1 MVYIL
6 SISVYIVYRRYYL
19 KGEISLKK
27 QFFIVLL
34 LFSLF
39 TLPVAALA
47 DAVVGDIIVTLGEN
61 LTEEQK
67 QALLTEMEA
76 PQEAEIITVSNDEEH
91 KYLGEYIPKGQI
103 GTKAISSSIITI
115 AEPEAGLQV
124 ETNNITWVTDD
135 MYTNALMTAGVKDA
149 TIYITAPFQVSGT
162 AALTG
167 LLKAYELS
175 SDQVIPEDVKKVA
188 NEEMVKTAELGDKLG
203 TEEAAALMARI
214 KEEIA
219 TNAPQTDADLRAIIE
234 ATAAELGLTLTEEDI
249 NSLIALFN
257 KMKDLNID
265 WNQVGEQLN
274 IAKEKLT
281 TFLQSEEGQ
290 SFLTKLQAFIVS
302 VFDAIRALFS

>member
-1 MVYIL
+1 
-6 SISVYIVYRRYYL
+6 
-19 KGEISLKK
+19 LKK
-27 QFFIVLL
+27 HFSFLLVLVSL
-34 LFSLF
+34 L
-39 TLPVAALA
+39 TLPVVVLA
-47 DAVVGDIIVTLGEN
+47 DAVVGDQIVTLGEN

-67 QALLTEMEA
+67 QTLLTEMEA
-76 PQEAEIITVSNDEEH
+76 PEGVEIITVSNEEEH
-91 KYLGEYIPKGQI
+91 NYLGDYIPKAQI
-103 GTKAISSSIITI
+103 GSKAISSSIITI

-124 ETNNITWVTDD
+124 KANNITWVTED
-135 MYTNALMTAGVKDA
+135 MVTNALITAGVKDA

-214 KEEIA
+214 KEDIA
-219 TNAPQTDADLRAIIE
+219 KNTPQTDEELRAIIE
-234 ATAAELGLTLTEEDI
+234 AAAAELGLTLNEADI

-257 KMKDLNID
+257 KMKELNID

-274 IAKEKLT
+274 IAKEKVT

-290 SFLTKLQAFIVS
+290 TFLTRLQNFIAS

>member
-1 MVYIL
+1 MKKHFSIL
-6 SISVYIVYRRYYL
+6 L
-19 KGEISLKK
+19 
-27 QFFIVLL
+27 VLV
-34 LFSLF
+34 SLF
-39 TLPVAALA
+39 TLPVVALA
-47 DAVVGDIIVTLGEN
+47 DAVVGDQVVTLGEN

-67 QALLTEMEA
+67 QALLSEMEA
-76 PQEAEIITVSNDEEH
+76 PEGVEIITVSNDEEH
-91 KYLGEYIPKGQI
+91 KYLGDYIPKAQI

-124 ETNNITWVTDD
+124 EAHNITWVTED
-135 MYTNALMTAGVKDA
+135 MYTNALITAGVKDA

-203 TEEAAALMARI
+203 TEEAAALMASI

-219 TNAPQTDADLRAIIE
+219 KNAPQTDADLRAIIE
-234 ATAAELGLTLTEEDI
+234 AAAAELGLTLTEEDI

-257 KMKDLNID
+257 KMKELNID

-290 SFLTKLQAFIVS
+290 TFLTRLQDFIAS
-302 VFDAIRALFS
+302 VFDAIRSLFS

>member
-1 MVYIL
+1 
-6 SISVYIVYRRYYL
+6 
-19 KGEISLKK
+19 LKK
-27 QFFIVLL
+27 HFSIFLVLVSL
-34 LFSLF
+34 L
-39 TLPVAALA
+39 TLPVVALA
-47 DAVVGDIIVTLGEN
+47 DAVVGDQVVTLGEN

-76 PQEAEIITVSNDEEH
+76 PEGVEIITVSNEEEH
-91 KYLGEYIPKGQI
+91 NYLGDYIPKAQI
-103 GTKAISSSIITI
+103 GSKAISSSIITI

-124 ETNNITWVTDD
+124 KANNITWVTED
-135 MYTNALMTAGVKDA
+135 MYTNALITAGVKDA

-219 TNAPQTDADLRAIIE
+219 KNAPQTDADLRAIIE
-234 ATAAELGLTLTEEDI
+234 AAAAELGLTLTEEDI

-257 KMKDLNID
+257 KMKELNID

-290 SFLTKLQAFIVS
+290 TFLTRLQDFIAS

>member
-1 MVYIL
+1 MKKHF
-6 SISVYIVYRRYYL
+6 SIFLVLV
-19 KGEISLKK
+19 SL
-27 QFFIVLL
+27 L
-34 LFSLF
+34 
-39 TLPVAALA
+39 TLPVVALA
-47 DAVVGDIIVTLGEN
+47 DAVVGDQVVTLGEN

-67 QALLTEMEA
+67 KALLSEMEA
-76 PQEAEIITVSNDEEH
+76 PEGVEIITVTNEEEH
-91 KYLGEYIPKGQI
+91 TYLGDYIPKAQI
-103 GTKAISSSIITI
+103 GSKAISSSIITI

-124 ETNNITWVTDD
+124 KANNITWVTED
-135 MYTNALMTAGVKDA
+135 MYTNALITAGVKDA

-203 TEEAAALMARI
+203 TEQAAALMALI

-219 TNAPQTDADLRAIIE
+219 KNAPQTDADLRAIIE
-234 ATAAELGLTLTEEDI
+234 AAAAELGLTLTEEDI

-257 KMKDLNID
+257 KMKELNID

-290 SFLTKLQAFIVS
+290 TFLTRLQDFIAS

>member
-1 MVYIL
+1 MKKHFSIL
-6 SISVYIVYRRYYL
+6 LVLV
-19 KGEISLKK
+19 SL
-27 QFFIVLL
+27 L
-34 LFSLF
+34 
-39 TLPVAALA
+39 TLPIVALA
-47 DAVVGDIIVTLGEN
+47 DAAVGDQIVTLGES

-76 PQEAEIITVSNDEEH
+76 PEDVQIVTVSNEEEH
-91 KYLGEYIPKGQI
+91 NYLGEYIPKAQI

-124 ETNNITWVTDD
+124 TTNNITWVTEE
-135 MYTNALMTAGVKDA
+135 MYTNALITAGVKDA

-175 SDQVIPEDVKKVA
+175 SDQAIPEDVKKVA

-219 TNAPQTDADLRAIIE
+219 KNAPQTDEELRAIIE
-234 ATAAELGLTLTEEDI
+234 AAAAELGLTLTDEDI

-257 KMKDLNID
+257 KMKELNID

-281 TFLQSEEGQ
+281 NFLQSEEGQ
-290 SFLTKLQAFIVS
+290 TFLTKLQEFIVS